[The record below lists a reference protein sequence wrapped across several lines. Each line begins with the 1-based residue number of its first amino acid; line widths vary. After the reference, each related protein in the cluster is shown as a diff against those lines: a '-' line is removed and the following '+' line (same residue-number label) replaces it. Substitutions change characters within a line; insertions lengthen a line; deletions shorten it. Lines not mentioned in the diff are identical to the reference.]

1 MSSNLMLEV
10 AVIGATGAL
19 GSELVAV
26 LGERDFPVGRL
37 RPIASESSLG
47 ESVEL
52 RGEEI
57 PVEVE
62 LTSLDG
68 IDLIFLCAPPEVSLD
83 YAGKALR
90 ARVPAIDLSG
100 ALADQPDVSLLVGEW
115 SESAAES
122 VRPLVAGPGGATL
135 ALALVLAPLERAA
148 GLRRVVVTTFE
159 AASVAGRQGV
169 EELSE
174 ESIALFNQQ
183 PVSDDSAAFDC
194 RPAVES
200 PDDDGATLH
209 ETRVVAGL
217 QRLLGRELDVAV
229 TSVRVPTFGGDGL
242 SVWIETERP
251 LDPQEL
257 QAALEKAPGV
267 TVWPEPA
274 GPSTRASVERDVVL
288 VGRLRAAG
296 GGLGFWVSVDG
307 LHLAARNAVLLAEA
321 RPFAR
326 LVS

>member
-1 MSSNLMLEV
+1 MSRERMLEV

-26 LGERDFPVGRL
+26 LSERDFPVGRL
-37 RPIASESSLG
+37 RPIASDRSLG

-57 PVEVE
+57 AVEAE
-62 LTSLDG
+62 LASLDG
-68 IDLIFLCAPPEVSLD
+68 VDLIFLCAPPDVSLD
-83 YAGKALR
+83 YAGRALR

-100 ALADQPDVSLLVGEW
+100 ALADQPDVNLLVGDW
-115 SESAAES
+115 LESAAEPA
-122 VRPLVAGPGGATL
+122 RPLVAGPGGATL

-148 GLRRVVVTTFE
+148 GLRRVVATTFE
-159 AASVAGRQGV
+159 AATVAGRQGV

-174 ESIALFNQQ
+174 ESIALFSQQ
-183 PVSDDSAAFDC
+183 QVSDDSAAFDC
-194 RPAVES
+194 RPALQ
-200 PDDDGATLH
+200 PPGADGSTLH

-217 QRLLGRELDVAV
+217 QRLLGRELDVAL
-229 TSVRVPTFGGDGL
+229 TSVRVPTFSGDGL

-257 QAALEKAPGV
+257 RAALEKAPGV

-296 GGLGFWVSVDG
+296 GGLGLWVSADG